1 MSNPRDVVVEHL
13 EANLPGVL
21 VKPYGAQVENL
32 AGDLVMVRLDEVVP
46 GQVKGLRS
54 YTGSLL
60 CASGTTAE
68 EKADLDVDDLL
79 EDVLDVIDKTAGVT
93 WSKAARATLDE
104 TWPAWEVTVTYP
116 IVQSVSAQPT
126 P

>member
-13 EANLPGVL
+13 RAGLPDVL
-21 VKPYGAQVENL
+21 VKPHAEGVDNL
-32 AGDLVMVRLDEVVP
+32 VGDLVMVRLDEVVP
-46 GQVKGLRS
+46 GAVKGLRA

-60 CASGTTAE
+60 CATGTTSAE
-68 EKADLDVDDLL
+68 KGDQDVDDLL
-79 EDVLDVIDKTAGVT
+79 EDVLAVIDRTPGVT

-116 IVQSVSAQPT
+116 IVPSVPT